1 MAKKETL
8 ASLKAELTKER
19 NEKHQ
24 IILAHERLTLEY
36 HGLKKSFEMVKKNY
50 EREKNRLDGVIK
62 TMFNHSKPK

>member
-1 MAKKETL
+1 MKEKETL

-24 IILAHERLTLEY
+24 IILAHDRLREEY
-36 HGLKKSFEMVKKNY
+36 EGLKSSFYMVKKNY